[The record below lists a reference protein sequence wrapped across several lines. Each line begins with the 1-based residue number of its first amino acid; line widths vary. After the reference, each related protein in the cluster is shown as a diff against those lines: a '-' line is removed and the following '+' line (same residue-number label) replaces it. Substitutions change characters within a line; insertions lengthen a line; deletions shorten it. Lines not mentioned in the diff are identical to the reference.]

1 MSQDLIFGTHQDSK
15 IEQSGAII
23 NGFVECFLGHV
34 CPTSETARKHKD
46 VSLLGITARYPYQ
59 WRIQDFPGGATIIW
73 YKFYRKLR
81 ENEKHWTERGRVVC
95 APPPIRHC
103 TLRLPVYEHAPLS

>member
-59 WRIQDFPGGATIIW
+59 WRIQDFPGGGGQLLFGINFIENCV
-73 YKFYRKLR
+73 KMKNIGLR
-81 ENEKHWTERGRVVC
+81 GGASFV
-95 APPPIRHC
+95 P
-103 TLRLPVYEHAPLS
+103 LPRSAIAH